1 MDGSETTSKI
11 APISG
16 VDLSGTWHFADLRLT
31 YADGR
36 VTRPWASSASGALIY
51 APDGHMSLTLNYP
64 GRGGRIECRSICGQY
79 RIADGRLLHY
89 IIASGDIREVGT
101 IQEHEIALA
110 GRSLTATVRP
120 APAGGP
126 GSWLDYHWNR
136 ADPLAAGAGTF
147 LRANAARGFNR
158 AR

>member
-11 APISG
+11 APVSG

-31 YADGR
+31 YANGR
-36 VTRPWASSASGALIY
+36 TSRPWASSASGALIY

-79 RIADGRLLHY
+79 QIVDGKLLHY
-89 IIASGDIREVGT
+89 VIVSGDIREVGT
-101 IQEHEIALA
+101 VQEHEIVLA
-110 GRSLTATVRP
+110 GPRLTMTVRP

-126 GSWLDYHWNR
+126 GSRLDYDWNR
-136 ADPLAAGAGTF
+136 AEPRATVGATF